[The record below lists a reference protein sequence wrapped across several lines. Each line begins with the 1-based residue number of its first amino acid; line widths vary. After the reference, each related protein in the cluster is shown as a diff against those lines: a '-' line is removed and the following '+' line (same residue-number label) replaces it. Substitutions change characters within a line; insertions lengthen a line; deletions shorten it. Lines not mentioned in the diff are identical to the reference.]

1 MVLYLA
7 EEAGLLCSPISG
19 HPIVE
24 VGVYP
29 SVKFIDV
36 DRFEAILQAL
46 LLGLEGRNRRLVLL
60 LFVGMAGVESLSNPI
75 EHLAI
80 EPEATQHFTEVAL
93 EHFLPDVGLFTS
105 APVAGAMIVDVA
117 LLLDF
122 SDERT
127 PAMPTSD

>member
-1 MVLYLA
+1 MALYLA
-7 EEAGLLCSPISG
+7 DAAGLLCSPISR

-36 DRFEAILQAL
+36 DRFETILQAL
-46 LLGLEGRNRRLVLL
+46 LLALKGRNRGLMLP

-80 EPEATQHFTEVAL
+80 EPEAAQHFTEVAF
-93 EHFLPDVGLFTS
+93 EHFFPDVRLFT
-105 APVAGAMIVDVA
+105 PTFVAGAMIVDVA
-117 LLLDF
+117 FLLDF
-122 SDERT
+122 SD
-127 PAMPTSD
+127 